1 VEMDLSWID
10 KPIHAKLH
18 HKTATVTKNTM
29 LVLQDV

>member
-10 KPIHAKLH
+10 KPIHVHNH
-18 HKTATVTKNTM
+18 HKTATVTKNTI